1 MSDGLDRL
9 DRDGALAESL
19 DPLAPSTRRTV
30 LRTLA
35 AAGLIG
41 PAAAARAGPPAA
53 EAAAEPKG
61 DVAILNYALTLE
73 YLQSAFYTE
82 VDRIGTLT
90 GETARMARIVGGHER
105 AHVRLLRDILGSRA
119 VARPTFD
126 FDGATDSQEAFVR
139 TAVAFEDLGV
149 AAYKGQ
155 APRIASPAYLAAA
168 LGIHANEARHAAW
181 IRRIAGIVPA
191 QSAFDQPASAAH
203 VVHVV
208 GGPFRITHPHNGRVI
223 GGVAREPR
231 VTVVL
236 GRACLSCDRP
246 VEK

>member
-1 MSDGLDRL
+1 MSDDLDRL
-9 DRDGALAESL
+9 DRDGALAETL
-19 DPLAPSTRRTV
+19 GPLPHATRRTV
-30 LRTLA
+30 LRILA

-41 PAAAARAGPPAA
+41 SAAALSGAASADAAG
-53 EAAAEPKG
+53 EPHG

-82 VDRIGTLT
+82 VERIGALT
-90 GETARMARIVGGHER
+90 GETARMARIVGRHER
-105 AHVRLLRDILGSRA
+105 DHVRMLKDVLGRRA
-119 VARPTFD
+119 VAKPSFD
-126 FDGATDSQEAFVR
+126 FHGATDSQEAFVR

-168 LGIHANEARHAAW
+168 LAIHATEARHAAW

-203 VVHVV
+203 VVQVV
-208 GGPFRITHPHNGRVI
+208 NSTHFIVGRTQAA
-223 GGVAREPR
+223 GMPGF
-231 VTVVL
+231 T
-236 GRACLSCDRP
+236 G
-246 VEK
+246 

>member
-1 MSDGLDRL
+1 MSDDLERL

-19 DPLAPSTRRTV
+19 GPLAPSTRRTV

-41 PAAAARAGPPAA
+41 SAAALAGAGAA
-53 EAAAEPKG
+53 DAATEPHG

-82 VDRIGTLT
+82 VERIGALT
-90 GETARMARIVGGHER
+90 GETARMARIVGAHER
-105 AHVRLLRDILGSRA
+105 AHVRMLQGVLGSKA
-119 VARPTFD
+119 VAGPTFD
-126 FDGATDSQEAFVR
+126 FHGATDSEDAFVR

-168 LGIHANEARHAAW
+168 LAIHANEARHAAW

-191 QSAFDQPASAAH
+191 QSAFDQPATAAH
-203 VVHVV
+203 VVQVV
-208 GGPFRITHPHNGRVI
+208 NSTHFIAGRTQAA
-223 GGVAREPR
+223 GMPGF
-231 VTVVL
+231 T
-236 GRACLSCDRP
+236 G
-246 VEK
+246 

>member
-1 MSDGLDRL
+1 MSDDLDHL
-9 DRDGALAESL
+9 DRDGALTEAL
-19 DPLAPSTRRTV
+19 GPLAPASRRTV

-41 PAAAARAGPPAA
+41 SAAALTGAARADAA
-53 EAAAEPKG
+53 SEPQG

-82 VDRIGTLT
+82 VERIGVLT
-90 GETARMARIVGGHER
+90 GETARLARIVGGHER
-105 AHVRLLRDILGSRA
+105 DHVRMLRDVLGSRA
-119 VARPTFD
+119 IARPSFD
-126 FDGATDSQEAFVR
+126 FRGATDSQQAFVR

-168 LGIHANEARHAAW
+168 LAIHATEARHAAW

-203 VVHVV
+203 VVQVV
-208 GGPFRITHPHNGRVI
+208 NSTHFIVGRTQAA
-223 GGVAREPR
+223 GMPGF
-231 VTVVL
+231 T
-236 GRACLSCDRP
+236 G
-246 VEK
+246 

>member
-1 MSDGLDRL
+1 MSDDLDRL

-41 PAAAARAGPPAA
+41 SAAALAA
-53 EAAAEPKG
+53 TPTADGAAEPKG

-73 YLQSAFYTE
+73 YLQSAFYSE
-82 VDRIGTLT
+82 VERIGALT

-105 AHVRLLRDILGSRA
+105 AHVRMLKDVLGSRA

-126 FDGATDSQEAFVR
+126 FQGATDSQAAFVR

-191 QSAFDQPASAAH
+191 QSAFDRPASAAH
-203 VVHVV
+203 VVQVV
-208 GGPFRITHPHNGRVI
+208 NSTHFIVGRTQAA
-223 GGVAREPR
+223 GMPGF
-231 VTVVL
+231 T
-236 GRACLSCDRP
+236 G
-246 VEK
+246 

>member
-1 MSDGLDRL
+1 MSDDLDRL
-9 DRDGALAESL
+9 DRDGALAET
-19 DPLAPSTRRTV
+19 LAPLPPATRRTV
-30 LRTLA
+30 LRILA

-41 PAAAARAGPPAA
+41 SAAALSGAASADAAG
-53 EAAAEPKG
+53 EPRG

-82 VDRIGTLT
+82 VERIGALT
-90 GETARMARIVGGHER
+90 GETASMARIVGGHER
-105 AHVRLLRDILGSRA
+105 DHVRMLRDVLGRRA
-119 VARPTFD
+119 VAKPSFD
-126 FDGATDSQEAFVR
+126 FHGATDSQEAFVR

-168 LGIHANEARHAAW
+168 LAIHATEARHAAW

-203 VVHVV
+203 VVQVV
-208 GGPFRITHPHNGRVI
+208 NSTHFIVGRTQAA
-223 GGVAREPR
+223 GMPGF
-231 VTVVL
+231 T
-236 GRACLSCDRP
+236 G
-246 VEK
+246 